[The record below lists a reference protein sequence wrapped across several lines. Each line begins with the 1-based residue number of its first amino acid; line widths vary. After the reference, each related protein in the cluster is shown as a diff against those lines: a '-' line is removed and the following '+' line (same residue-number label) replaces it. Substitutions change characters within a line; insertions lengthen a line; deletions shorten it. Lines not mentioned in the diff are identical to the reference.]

1 MDGTKSK
8 INHLSYNLRCWGV
21 NIAKKENEVAA
32 LYEPLFDIEE
42 TEDERNLRL
51 LKNFATK
58 MRRYKKIIIENAVEF
73 EAFEMNDF
81 LFDEINNGNV
91 FACRKVSDE
100 FGTSYVV
107 GLLSP
112 EQILARHG
120 PSLQTSP
127 GEGY

>member
-1 MDGTKSK
+1 
-8 INHLSYNLRCWGV
+8 
-21 NIAKKENEVAA
+21 
-32 LYEPLFDIEE
+32 
-42 TEDERNLRL
+42 
-51 LKNFATK
+51 
-58 MRRYKKIIIENAVEF
+58 MRRYKKILIENTVEF

-81 LFDEINNGNV
+81 LFDFINNGNV
-91 FACRKVSDE
+91 FTCRKVSDE
-100 FGTSYVV
+100 LGTLYVV